1 MKNTTLTAM
10 KAIYDSDPARTRGD
24 KAQLLRTLGLE
35 EEAMVAEKKQPDR
48 VISFREA
55 SKRLNRCPTTLHLM
69 AKRGAF
75 PKVLFPGGK
84 RCAGIRES
92 DLEHLLANTL
102 GNVN

>member
-24 KAQLLRTLGLE
+24 KIQLLRTLGLE

-55 SKRLNRCPTTLHLM
+55 SKRINRSTTTLHMM
-69 AKRGAF
+69 AKKGTF
-75 PKVLFPGGK
+75 PKVRFPGGK

-92 DLEHLLANTL
+92 DLEHLLAGTL
-102 GNVN
+102 

>member
-24 KAQLLRTLGLE
+24 KIQLLRTLGLE

-48 VISFREA
+48 VLSFREA
-55 SKRLNRCPTTLHLM
+55 AKRINRSTVTLHEI
-69 AKRGAF
+69 ARRGGF
-75 PKVLFPGGK
+75 TKVIFPGSK

-92 DLEHLLANTL
+92 DVERLLAGTL
-102 GNVN
+102 

>member
-24 KAQLLRTLGLE
+24 KIQLLRTLGLE

-48 VISFREA
+48 VLSYDEA
-55 SKRLNRCPTTLHLM
+55 AKRLNRTKVTLHML
-69 AKRGAF
+69 ARRGAF
-75 PKVLFPGGK
+75 KKVLFPGST

-92 DLEHLLANTL
+92 DIERLLAGTL
-102 GNVN
+102 